1 MGDIVMSGEMTHLAA
16 ERVWKETSR
25 ALMERSPQVF
35 FQVLHECGA
44 LAELFPEVANLD
56 GIPQSPDHQPALD
69 VLSHQWRCLAQAAR
83 LKLPL
88 TSRYALLCH
97 DFGKAETPPDGWPEH
112 RGHERRGMHVAKTMS
127 QRLRVPKEMTDAAMT
142 MARWQSRVQRVLKL
156 RPPEVWELLHNLD
169 VLRRPRRLKFL
180 VDACEADARVCS
192 ADYKTPY
199 VQGAFLLGL
208 SEAVRDVDVAGLRE
222 AGLTGP
228 ALGRA
233 LDDKRIKR
241 IKEYKK
247 EFLEKWQPP
256 SL

>member
-1 MGDIVMSGEMTHLAA
+1 
-16 ERVWKETSR
+16 
-25 ALMERSPQVF
+25 
-35 FQVLHECGA
+35 
-44 LAELFPEVANLD
+44 
-56 GIPQSPDHQPALD
+56 
-69 VLSHQWRCLAQAAR
+69 
-83 LKLPL
+83 
-88 TSRYALLCH
+88 
-97 DFGKAETPPDGWPEH
+97 
-112 RGHERRGMHVAKTMS
+112 
-127 QRLRVPKEMTDAAMT
+127 MT

-169 VLRRPRRLKFL
+169 VLRLPRRLKFL

-199 VQGAFLLGL
+199 IQGAFLLGL